1 MRVGVVGGSAS
12 MSHALPEGVKAWP
25 ELLADQIGH
34 PFELIKSQAPL
45 LSISRGTTLIAEM
58 PECDILIL
66 HFATSIGWPEIH
78 RRFQKYLVVAPNPQT
93 SFHLPPKLPVTAK
106 KKILKFMK
114 RTFRAMIKYI
124 AYPLGQFKPRNNLD
138 DLDDQIKAALS
149 IARSKAPIIIW
160 LQHNALMLNRLY
172 IERRT
177 YLPYY
182 RKVTSILKEVKTSE
196 TTLVEFPPEFMI
208 EENYLWDG
216 VHLSAIGHRRCA
228 ELIKAQ
234 LYLAE

>member
-12 MSHALPEGVKAWP
+12 MNHALPEGAKAWP
-25 ELLADQIGH
+25 ELLAQQIGH

-78 RRFQKYLVVAPNPQT
+78 RRFQKYLVIAPNPQT
-93 SFHLPPKLPVTAK
+93 SFHLPPKLPLTTK
-106 KKILKFMK
+106 KKVLKFLK
-114 RTFRAMIKYI
+114 RSLRAVIKYI
-124 AYPLGQFKPRNNLD
+124 AYPLGQFRPRNNLN

-149 IARSKAPIIIW
+149 IAHSKAPIIIW
-160 LQHNALMLNRLY
+160 LQHNALMVNRLY

-182 RKVTSILKEVKTSE
+182 RKVISILKAVKTAE

-208 EENYLWDG
+208 EENFLWDG

-228 ELIKAQ
+228 ELIQDK
-234 LYLAE
+234 LSLAE

>member
-1 MRVGVVGGSAS
+1 MKIGVVGGSAS
-12 MSHALPEGVKAWP
+12 MSHALPAEAKAWP
-25 ELLADQIGH
+25 ELLVEQLGNPI
-34 PFELIKSQAPL
+34 ELIKRQAPL

-160 LQHNALMLNRLY
+160 LQHNALMVNRLY

-182 RKVTSILKEVKTSE
+182 RKVISILKAVKTSE

-234 LYLAE
+234 LSLTE